1 MIDEDGTQLGVLSTN
16 EARWKARDAGL
27 DLVEVAPQARPP
39 VCRIMDYGKYKYERS
54 KNPQKAHKVKLKEI
68 RLRPGTGD
76 HDIEF
81 KVKQAKQFLL
91 HKDKVQLSMQFK
103 GRENAHIEDGRKVL
117 EWVVGELMDVGKIES
132 KLSHQGRR
140 IICTIAPK

>member
-1 MIDEDGTQLGVLSTN
+1 
-16 EARWKARDAGL
+16 
-27 DLVEVAPQARPP
+27 
-39 VCRIMDYGKYKYERS
+39 MDYGKYKYDRS
-54 KNPQKAHKVKLKEI
+54 KKPQKTRKSKLKEI
-68 RLRPGTGD
+68 RLRPRIGV

-103 GRENAHIEDGRKVL
+103 GRENAHIDDGKKVM
-117 EWVVGELMDVGKIES
+117 EQVVKELMDVGKIEL
-132 KLSHQGRR
+132 KPSHQGRR

>member
-1 MIDEDGTQLGVLSTN
+1 
-16 EARWKARDAGL
+16 
-27 DLVEVAPQARPP
+27 
-39 VCRIMDYGKYKYERS
+39 MDYGKYKYERS

-117 EWVVGELMDVGKIES
+117 ERVVGELMDVGKIES

>member
-1 MIDEDGTQLGVLSTN
+1 VIDEDGTQLGVLSTN

-117 EWVVGELMDVGKIES
+117 ERVVGELMDVGKIES